1 MTKQAR
7 VILASASPRRHEL
20 LQQIHVDHDILP
32 VDIDETCAEHESVID
47 CAIRLALTKA
57 RVGLSLA
64 PDAVI
69 IGSDTLVT
77 VDGLSLG
84 KPESRENAL
93 QMLESLSSRQHEVV
107 TAVAVA
113 REGRELS
120 CANRTVVTFRPLSA
134 SEIAAYWET
143 GEPRDKAGAYAI
155 QGIAARF
162 VTKIEGSYSGVMG
175 LPLYETAQLLE
186 EIGVQ
191 LSVPVDA

>member
-1 MTKQAR
+1 
-7 VILASASPRRHEL
+7 L
-20 LQQIHVDHDILP
+20 LQQIQVDHDITP
-32 VDIDETCAEHESVID
+32 VDIDETCAQHEPVID

-57 RVGLSLA
+57 RVGLSRA
-64 PDAVI
+64 PDAVV

-84 KPESRENAL
+84 KPQNRENAL
-93 QMLESLSSRQHEVV
+93 QMLESLSGRQHEVI
-107 TAVAVA
+107 TAVAVV
-113 REGRELS
+113 RKGRELS
-120 CANRTVVTFRPLSA
+120 GVSRTMVTFRALSA
-134 SEIAAYWET
+134 REIAAYWET

-162 VTKIEGSYSGVMG
+162 VTNIEGSYSGVMG

-191 LSVPVDA
+191 LSVPADA

>member
-1 MTKQAR
+1 MTEQAR

-32 VDIDETCAEHESVID
+32 VAIDETCAGHETVID
-47 CAIRLALTKA
+47 CAIRLALGKA

-64 PDAVI
+64 PDAVV

-84 KPESRENAL
+84 KPENREKAL
-93 QMLESLSSRQHEVV
+93 QMLESLSGRQHEVI

-113 REGRELS
+113 REGKELS
-120 CANRTVVTFRPLSA
+120 CANRTKVTFRALSA

-191 LSVPVDA
+191 LSVPADA